1 MAFKLRSGNNIIG
14 RNGKGVMFKKMGS
27 SPLEHTKEMYEGREV
42 NASHPGDDGHMPWDR
57 PEEHGVDEGGDPI
70 TTETKTTGT
79 TEKPVVEKT
88 KETTYISSDSPKY
101 ISKGFANYIIRKGGT
116 VEQVNALAKRN
127 NQRPVYNEDGT
138 FIEYD
143 D

>member
-70 TTETKTTGT
+70 TTETKTT
-79 TEKPVVEKT
+79 EKT
-88 KETTYISSDSPKY
+88 KETTYITSDSPKY
-101 ISKGFANYIIRKGGT
+101 MSIGMAEMLKRGGGT
-116 VEQVNALAKRN
+116 VKTINAIAKRN
-127 NQRPVYNEDGT
+127 NQRPIYNEDGSI
-138 FIEYD
+138 IEYD